1 MFDATQYATLRAVVD
16 CMIPA
21 DEFPGGVQAGVDR
34 YILHLLQHDGAG
46 FSPQYVAALDA
57 LQHEALLRH
66 QCAFAQLSLAQ
77 ATALLH
83 ALTAGDTQ
91 AAWQVDASAWV
102 TMVAEHCAE
111 GFYADPRQGGNREAV
126 AWQMLG
132 YEERR

>member
-34 YILHLLQHDGAG
+34 YILHVLQHDGAG
-46 FSPQYVAALDA
+46 FYPQYVAALDA
-57 LQHEALLRH
+57 LQHEARLRH
-66 QCAFAQLSLAQ
+66 QCDFAQLSPTH
-77 ATALLH
+77 ATALLQ
-83 ALTAGDTQ
+83 ALSAGETQ
-91 AAWQVDASAWV
+91 AAWLVDAPAWLA
-102 TMVAEHCAE
+102 MAAEHCAE
-111 GFYADPRQGGNREAV
+111 GFYADPRQGAQRDAV